1 VPFPRHQPQKEACD
15 RDLDQRN
22 AACHKYIV
30 PEHPMHYYNHLV
42 VRNIPIMHAHTV
54 FRLLDEAD
62 QAYNRTELKAD
73 QYLSWKQTAS

>member
-1 VPFPRHQPQKEACD
+1 
-15 RDLDQRN
+15 
-22 AACHKYIV
+22 
-30 PEHPMHYYNHLV
+30 MHYYNHLV